1 MYLQCVNT
9 PVVLSDAARR
19 HQLIILKCNIE
30 SANLSIKLEI
40 PNQKRFNGCTDVF
53 PGGRGRITDQTER
66 RMDMNLPT
74 FVILLILAVAVG
86 AVVRKMIKDK
96 KAGKGCSGCSG
107 CSSGGCCGAHQDTHM
122 ERN

>member
-1 MYLQCVNT
+1 MD
-9 PVVLSDAARR
+9 VLTAARM
-19 HQLIILKCNIE
+19 
-30 SANLSIKLEI
+30 
-40 PNQKRFNGCTDVF
+40 FF
-53 PGGRGRITDQTER
+53 GRLGWMTDQIER

-107 CSSGGCCGAHQDTHM
+107 CSGGCCGGHQDMHM
-122 ERN
+122 ERK

>member
-1 MYLQCVNT
+1 M
-9 PVVLSDAARR
+9 
-19 HQLIILKCNIE
+19 
-30 SANLSIKLEI
+30 KLEI
-40 PNQKRFNGCTDVF
+40 TNHRRFNGCTDAF
-53 PGGRGRITDQTER
+53 SGWLGWMTDQTER

-107 CSSGGCCGAHQDTHM
+107 CSGGCCGGHQDMHM
-122 ERN
+122 ERK

>member
-1 MYLQCVNT
+1 MTREL
-9 PVVLSDAARR
+9 
-19 HQLIILKCNIE
+19 E

-107 CSSGGCCGAHQDTHM
+107 CSSGGCCGAHQDTHV

>member
-1 MYLQCVNT
+1 M
-9 PVVLSDAARR
+9 
-19 HQLIILKCNIE
+19 
-30 SANLSIKLEI
+30 KLEI
-40 PNQKRFNGCTDVF
+40 TNHGRFNGCTDAF
-53 PGGRGRITDQTER
+53 SGWLGWMTDQTER

-74 FVILLILAVAVG
+74 FEILLILAVAVG